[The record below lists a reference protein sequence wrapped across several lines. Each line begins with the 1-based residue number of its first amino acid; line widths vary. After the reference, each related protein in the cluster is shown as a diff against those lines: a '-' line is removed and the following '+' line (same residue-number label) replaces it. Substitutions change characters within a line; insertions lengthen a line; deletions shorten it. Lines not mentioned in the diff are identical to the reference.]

1 MAQSRPALCTP
12 WTVAHKSVCVMA
24 QSCPGLCTP
33 WTVAHKS
40 VCVMAQSCP
49 ALCTPWTVAHNTSQM
64 RHSCLNTECLA
75 LFFMFSLE
83 LILCD
88 IKK

>member
-1 MAQSRPALCTP
+1 MAQL
-12 WTVAHKSVCVMA
+12 
-24 QSCPGLCTP
+24 
-33 WTVAHKS
+33 
-40 VCVMAQSCP
+40 CP